1 MATRRG
7 PYVSEKVIK
16 GLNHDP
22 ATPERNPE
30 YGARLEHLIEITT
43 NSLKDTAVFQQESK
57 ERMARLELELLN
69 IKKEMGHFKKIDET
83 LNIIKDGLKD
93 HENRITDIED
103 SMENLKDNFLRQED
117 AVALLE
123 YAQKENTLRIRG
135 ISECDGE
142 ILSKRLMPLLQEVW
156 DLEEEDAIREIDQ
169 LYRVNSRVAHDRKLP
184 RDIIMH
190 CVRKSLKD
198 EILRYHSRQPLKL
211 DGKTLIIMKEIP
223 QSIQRRRKDYK
234 CLTDTLRRNNI
245 TYRWIIPEGVS
256 FVWSGKRL
264 NINTVQRAQEISQK
278 LKKTIQEKGN
288 SQDCD
293 SSALEVRPI
302 TQDRGVEGEGTNLI
316 CNGQTLIPDQG
327 VTIGG
332 ISTNLDTVD
341 IVSVK

>member
-7 PYVSEKVIK
+7 PYVNERAIK
-16 GLNHDP
+16 GPNQDL

-69 IKKEMGHFKKIDET
+69 IKKEMDHFKKIDET

-103 SMENLKDNFLRQED
+103 SMEHLKENCLRQED

-123 YAQKENTLRIRG
+123 YAQKENTMRIRG
-135 ISECDGE
+135 LSETEGE
-142 ILSKRLMPLLQEVW
+142 ILSKRLMPTLQEVW
-156 DLEEEDAIREIDQ
+156 DLKEEDAIREIDQ
-169 LYRVNSRVAHDRKLP
+169 LYRVNSRAAYDRKLP

-198 EILRYHSRQPLKL
+198 EILRHHSRQPLKI
-211 DGKTLIIMKEIP
+211 DGKTLIILKEIP

-234 CLTDTLRRNNI
+234 CLTDTLRKNNI
-245 TYRWIIPEGVS
+245 IYRWIIPEGVS
-256 FVWSGKRL
+256 FVWNGKRL
-264 NINTVQRAQEISQK
+264 NITMVQRAQRAQEISQK
-278 LKKTIQEKGN
+278 LRKTIQEKGN
-288 SQDCD
+288 SEDCD
-293 SSALEVRPI
+293 SEALEIRPV
-302 TQDRGVEGEGTNLI
+302 TQDRGMEGESANLI
-316 CNGQTLIPDQG
+316 CNGQTLISD
-327 VTIGG
+327 
-332 ISTNLDTVD
+332 
-341 IVSVK
+341 

>member
-1 MATRRG
+1 
-7 PYVSEKVIK
+7 
-16 GLNHDP
+16 
-22 ATPERNPE
+22 
-30 YGARLEHLIEITT
+30 
-43 NSLKDTAVFQQESK
+43 
-57 ERMARLELELLN
+57 MARLELELLN

-93 HENRITDIED
+93 HETRITDIED
-103 SMENLKDNFLRQED
+103 TMETLKDNYLRQED

-135 ISECDGE
+135 LSEAEDE
-142 ILSKRLMPLLQEVW
+142 ILSKRLMPMLQEVW
-156 DLEEEDAIREIDQ
+156 DLEEDDAIREIDQ
-169 LYRVNSRVAHDRKLP
+169 LYRVNSRAAHDRKLP

-198 EILRYHSRQPLKL
+198 QILRYHSRQPLKIE
-211 DGKTLIIMKEIP
+211 GKTLIIMKEIP

-245 TYRWIIPEGVS
+245 VYRWIIPEGVS

-264 NINTVQRAQEISQK
+264 NIATVQRAQEISHK
-278 LKKTIQEKGN
+278 LKKAIQEKGN

-293 SSALEVRPI
+293 STALEIRPF
-302 TQDRGVEGEGTNLI
+302 TQDRGVEGEGANLI
-316 CNGQTLIPDQG
+316 CNGQTFISDQG
-327 VTIGG
+327 ATVGR
-332 ISTNLDTVD
+332 ISTNLDAMD